1 MSVCCWYWAEMAE
14 YQYLLGKVST
24 SLHNKKATT
33 EGAKYQYLLGKV
45 STKKSPRR
53 GHTSRGINIY

>member
-24 SLHNKKATT
+24 SLEGQKALET
-33 EGAKYQYLLGKV
+33 LV
-45 STKKSPRR
+45 SISIR
-53 GHTSRGINIY
+53 